1 MRRFPKA
8 QGADT
13 GRPNMQIIMQMQS
26 YETKVLLGEK
36 LLFSNEIISRLKP
49 LGKRFAIITDQNM
62 QKLITENWQKF
73 LQKSGLD
80 AFLFSIP
87 PGEAQK
93 TRKTKESLEDQL
105 LTLQLGKDTCIIAL
119 GGGVI
124 TDLAG
129 FLAATFCRGVPFVS
143 IPTTLLGMVD
153 ASIGGKNGVDTPFGK
168 NLIGTTYPAS
178 LILMDISTL
187 QTLPEKEWR
196 NGAAEMIKHGLIR
209 SSPLFKK
216 LQIGLIPWQSHDNQ
230 FVQECIL
237 ENCRIK
243 KAIIEADFQELG
255 LRKILNFG
263 HTVGHALELIE
274 GFSLSHGEAIAI
286 GMLCEGYISTKF
298 GHLTKEELS
307 QIEAIFK
314 NYNFPL
320 QISSKVTKDKL
331 IAAMALDKKSEKNI
345 PRFVLLNGIGSVMS
359 FQEQY
364 CTAID
369 PALLDEAIDWML
381 KTVSRTT

>member
-1 MRRFPKA
+1 
-8 QGADT
+8 
-13 GRPNMQIIMQMQS
+13 MQIC
-26 YETKVLLGEK
+26 ETQVFLGEK
-36 LLFSNEIISRLKP
+36 LLFSDEIIALLKP
-49 LGKRFAIITDQNM
+49 FGKRFALITDQNM
-62 QKLITENWQKF
+62 QKLIVENWLKH

-80 AFLFSIP
+80 IFMFAIP

-93 TRKTKESLEDQL
+93 TRKNKESLEDQMFAR
-105 LTLQLGKDTCIIAL
+105 QLGRDTCIIAL

-129 FLAATFCRGVPFVS
+129 FLAATYCRGVPFVS

-153 ASIGGKNGVDTPFGK
+153 ASIGGKTGVDTPFGK

-178 LILMDISTL
+178 LILMDLATL

-209 SSPLFKK
+209 SRPLFNK
-216 LQIGLIPWQSHDNQ
+216 LYDGLIPWQNHDNQ

-237 ENCRIK
+237 ENFQIK

-263 HTVGHALELIE
+263 HTVGHAIELIE
-274 GFSLSHGEAIAI
+274 GFSISHGEAIAI
-286 GMLCEGYISTKF
+286 GMLCEGYISTKL

-307 QIEAIFK
+307 QIETIFK
-314 NYNFPL
+314 NYHFPL

-345 PRFVLLNGIGSVMS
+345 PRFVVLNETGSVMP
-359 FQEQY
+359 FKEKY

-369 PALLDEAIDWML
+369 PALLDEAIEWMF
-381 KTVSRTT
+381 KNVSRI